1 MKLPLSPSPALAKSL
16 AALALLAAIAFI
28 IYSALPAGASSHW
41 TDYDTD
47 DDGLIDITTIA
58 QLQGIRFDHDGNGW
72 IRPQNRGADLAPYN
86 AAFPNRQTSTVDT
99 LEATTTRMGCPAACI
114 GYELMNNLDFANA
127 TTTQRNWTTG
137 YAYAGIFEGNGYT
150 ISNLVLNAG
159 NAVGGLFST
168 LDSGGVIRNLGIVN
182 PTVAGQGSVSGL
194 AAINRG
200 AIIASYVSGGTITS
214 GGNVANVGGLVGLNE
229 GSIIASYATATST
242 RTTAI
247 PSSGAHR
254 SGGLVGRNSN
264 TAKII
269 ASWSAGNVS
278 HSAGALGTVQVG
290 GLVGVAQG
298 ASSTITHSYCDT
310 TVQATTTPCLGGR
323 IGGATPNTVVA
334 ASYTTAQLQT
344 PTAYTGIYANWNV
357 DLSTTTT
364 YPDAFPD
371 NPWRFGT
378 STTYPRTKNA
388 AELLAPPDDYD
399 QNDNNLIDINNLHQL
414 NAIRHDLNGDGLPND
429 ADDYSAYAGAF
440 PNGAFVT
447 TTPAAARMG
456 CPQTCTGYELAQ
468 PLDFDTDGDGQ
479 VGGTTTSTDP
489 YTNFAPIGGDY
500 TAIFNGN
507 GHTITRL
514 PIASPNVHVGL
525 FGILRGTIRDVGMI
539 APNVSGGGENGG
551 IGALAGEINGGAII
565 TSYARGAGRV
575 RGTSDGINAGGLAGL
590 NRGVIRSSY
599 STIPVSSTNDYAS
612 TGGLAG
618 QISRGTITNSYA
630 AGAVSV
636 SGDLNLIQR
645 GGLIGQAAYAQSRIN
660 NSYCDAEATGQNA
673 CVGNQTLSA
682 NVAAATT
689 TTAGLQTPTAY
700 TRIYRLWNTSVDADA
715 FPDNP
720 WNFGA
725 TTTYPTLKT
734 PAQRQA
740 VEDYDTDG
748 DNLIEINNLHQLNA
762 IRYDL
767 NGDGLPAAAGNYPA
781 YAGAFPGG
789 DLATTTPAAPRMG
802 CPQTCTGYELAQNLN
817 FDTDGD
823 GQVGVTTTSTD
834 PYPIWTPIGTYTATF
849 DGNGNTIS
857 HLTITGGT
865 GNYGLFSALSSDGVI
880 RDVGMVDAALSGGGI
895 AGALVGQND
904 GTVATSYAQGG
915 SVATNLMRLGYVGGL
930 VGYNQGADA
939 IIRASWSTAS
949 VTSHTNMENGAGGL
963 VGVNQGATIT
973 AGFGAGLAAGY
984 RPASLVSWVD
994 GGTVTG
1000 ACDLT
1005 INTTSTCIGELT
1017 QNPTTNAPGATTA
1030 QLQALT
1036 GYTGVFANFN
1046 IDIDGDTFPDNP
1058 WLFDTAT
1065 TTYPTLKT
1073 PAQRRADPVA
1083 DYDEDNDN
1091 LIDINTL
1098 EQLNA
1103 IRHDLNGDGL
1113 PTNLPAYAGAF
1124 PNGAFVTTTPNAARM
1139 GCPQTCAGYELAQ
1152 NLNFDRDGDGQ
1163 VGVTTTSTDPY
1174 PNWNAIGGSYAA
1186 TFDGNGNTISNLT
1199 LNFTAA
1205 TGNAGLFDTLGSGGV
1220 LRDVGMITPNLRSSG
1235 TYLGALVGQID
1246 SGAEVRSSYV
1256 RGGVL
1261 TATGGLIMGGLA
1273 GGNSGTI
1280 QAAYATAEVTG
1291 GAIGNVGAGGL
1302 AGASSGVI
1310 TASYAAGPVSGT
1322 GSATVI
1328 GGFVGTLIG
1337 AAVAINDGYC
1347 DTTLPAAAASCIGTR
1362 APGVPASVTAQ
1373 GATTAQL
1380 QTPTGYTGPYANFN
1394 LDLNGDTFP
1403 DYLWNFGTTTT
1414 YPTLYTPSERQ
1425 TAAAVVMDYDQD
1437 DDNLIDIT
1445 NPHQLNALRYDPDG
1459 NGLPDNPAHYSAYT
1473 GGFPNGNISDT
1484 STPYLGCAA
1493 TCIGYELTQNL
1504 DFAADEMA
1512 VTSTDDYPNWT
1523 PIPSYQS
1530 TLDGKGH
1537 TITRLTI
1544 NGSHANAGL
1553 FAALTTS
1560 TVIRDLGILAPN
1572 VTSAAPNANAGAL
1585 VGNNAG
1591 LITASYIDGGSVTV
1605 TVTGATSTAGGLAG
1619 QNTGDIRAAYSTAAV
1634 TASTTATSTAGG
1646 LIGLHTGGLTAS
1658 YAAGPVTGAG
1668 SAVGGLIGQID
1679 TAGVTIINSYCDIT
1693 ATTQSGC
1700 IGDRTPAAPATV
1712 AAPGKTTSELQ
1723 TPTDYTGI
1731 YEAWAITLTPGDNTR
1746 YNVWNFGAATEYP
1759 TLYQPADRQI
1769 TITDTL
1775 PPPLP
1780 RTIPPEPEKPYDP
1793 AADHPEIYEN
1803 TEYEM
1808 AATCQTHN
1816 PDENGN
1822 PQSATITFD
1831 LGTYTGPILLH
1842 LSIFTNQRYMAY
1854 ETQDLA
1860 LPTLDRNGQT
1870 AKIRVETNP
1879 AQTRFRLDGRRNGL
1893 AANLL
1898 LGYANCQTNDP

>member
-1 MKLPLSPSPALAKSL
+1 
-16 AALALLAAIAFI
+16 
-28 IYSALPAGASSHW
+28 
-41 TDYDTD
+41 
-47 DDGLIDITTIA
+47 
-58 QLQGIRFDHDGNGW
+58 
-72 IRPQNRGADLAPYN
+72 
-86 AAFPNRQTSTVDT
+86 
-99 LEATTTRMGCPAACI
+99 MGCPAACI
-114 GYELMNNLDFANA
+114 GYELMNNLDFADA

-150 ISNLVLNAG
+150 ISNIIVDPG
-159 NAVGGLFST
+159 NASGGLFRQ
-168 LDSGGVIRNLGIVN
+168 LEAAGVVRNLGIIN
-182 PTVAGQGSVSGL
+182 PTIRGQGTIAGL
-194 AAINRG
+194 VAVNQG
-200 AIIASYVSGGTITS
+200 AIIASYVDGGTITA
-214 GGNVANVGGLVGLNE
+214 GGNAASIGGLVGYNS

-242 RTTAI
+242 RTTGI

-254 SGGLVGRNSN
+254 SGGLVGRNTGN
-264 TAKII
+264 IT

-278 HSAGALGTVQVG
+278 HSAGSQGTVQVG
-290 GLVGVAQG
+290 GLVGVVDG
-298 ASSTITHSYCDT
+298 GSSAVADSYCDT
-310 TVQATTTPCLGGR
+310 TVQATTTPC
-323 IGGATPNTVVA
+323 IGALVNSATATA
-334 ASYTTAQLQT
+334 EGQTTAQLQA

-357 DLSTTTT
+357 DLGNIDADNFPDYPWNFGTTTT
-364 YPDAFPD
+364 YPTLY
-371 NPWRFGT
+371 NPSERQT
-378 STTYPRTKNA
+378 IA
-388 AELLAPPDDYD
+388 ARVVDYD
-399 QNDNNLIDINNLHQL
+399 QNDNNLIDINTLEQL
-414 NAIRHDLNGDGLPND
+414 NAIRHDLNGDGLPN
-429 ADDYSAYAGAF
+429 AAANYPAYAGAF

-447 TTPAAARMG
+447 TTPNAARMG

-834 PYPIWTPIGTYTATF
+834 PYP
-849 DGNGNTIS
+849 
-857 HLTITGGT
+857 
-865 GNYGLFSALSSDGVI
+865 
-880 RDVGMVDAALSGGGI
+880 
-895 AGALVGQND
+895 
-904 GTVATSYAQGG
+904 
-915 SVATNLMRLGYVGGL
+915 
-930 VGYNQGADA
+930 
-939 IIRASWSTAS
+939 
-949 VTSHTNMENGAGGL
+949 
-963 VGVNQGATIT
+963 
-973 AGFGAGLAAGY
+973 
-984 RPASLVSWVD
+984 
-994 GGTVTG
+994 
-1000 ACDLT
+1000 
-1005 INTTSTCIGELT
+1005 
-1017 QNPTTNAPGATTA
+1017 
-1030 QLQALT
+1030 
-1036 GYTGVFANFN
+1036 
-1046 IDIDGDTFPDNP
+1046 
-1058 WLFDTAT
+1058 
-1065 TTYPTLKT
+1065 
-1073 PAQRRADPVA
+1073 
-1083 DYDEDNDN
+1083 
-1091 LIDINTL
+1091 
-1098 EQLNA
+1098 
-1103 IRHDLNGDGL
+1103 
-1113 PTNLPAYAGAF
+1113 
-1124 PNGAFVTTTPNAARM
+1124 
-1139 GCPQTCAGYELAQ
+1139 
-1152 NLNFDRDGDGQ
+1152 
-1163 VGVTTTSTDPY
+1163 
-1174 PNWNAIGGSYAA
+1174 NWNAIGGSYAA
-1186 TFDGNGNTISNLT
+1186 TFDGNGHTISNLT

-1205 TGNAGLFDTLGSGGV
+1205 TGNAGLFDTLGNGGV
-1220 LRDVGMITPNLRSSG
+1220 IRDVGMHTPNLRSSG

-1302 AGASSGVI
+1302 AGASSGLI

-1322 GSATVI
+1322 GSGGII
-1328 GGFVGTLIG
+1328 GGFVGTLTG

-1347 DTTLPAAAASCIGTR
+1347 DTTLPAATDSCIGTR
-1362 APGVPASVTAQ
+1362 TPGVPASVTAQ

-1414 YPTLYTPSERQ
+1414 YPALYTPSERQ
-1425 TAAAVVMDYDQD
+1425 TAAAQVVDYDQD
-1437 DDNLIDIT
+1437 NDNLIDIT

-1459 NGLPDNPAHYSAYT
+1459 NGLPDNAAHYSAYT
-1473 GGFPNGNISDT
+1473 GGFPNGNLSDT
-1484 STPYLGCAA
+1484 STPYLGCESA

-1504 DFAADEMA
+1504 DFAAD
-1512 VTSTDDYPNWT
+1512 
-1523 PIPSYQS
+1523 
-1530 TLDGKGH
+1530 
-1537 TITRLTI
+1537 
-1544 NGSHANAGL
+1544 
-1553 FAALTTS
+1553 
-1560 TVIRDLGILAPN
+1560 
-1572 VTSAAPNANAGAL
+1572 GA
-1585 VGNNAG
+1585 
-1591 LITASYIDGGSVTV
+1591 
-1605 TVTGATSTAGGLAG
+1605 
-1619 QNTGDIRAAYSTAAV
+1619 
-1634 TASTTATSTAGG
+1634 
-1646 LIGLHTGGLTAS
+1646 
-1658 YAAGPVTGAG
+1658 
-1668 SAVGGLIGQID
+1668 
-1679 TAGVTIINSYCDIT
+1679 
-1693 ATTQSGC
+1693 
-1700 IGDRTPAAPATV
+1700 
-1712 AAPGKTTSELQ
+1712 
-1723 TPTDYTGI
+1723 
-1731 YEAWAITLTPGDNTR
+1731 
-1746 YNVWNFGAATEYP
+1746 
-1759 TLYQPADRQI
+1759 
-1769 TITDTL
+1769 
-1775 PPPLP
+1775 
-1780 RTIPPEPEKPYDP
+1780 
-1793 AADHPEIYEN
+1793 
-1803 TEYEM
+1803 
-1808 AATCQTHN
+1808 
-1816 PDENGN
+1816 
-1822 PQSATITFD
+1822 
-1831 LGTYTGPILLH
+1831 
-1842 LSIFTNQRYMAY
+1842 
-1854 ETQDLA
+1854 
-1860 LPTLDRNGQT
+1860 
-1870 AKIRVETNP
+1870 
-1879 AQTRFRLDGRRNGL
+1879 
-1893 AANLL
+1893 
-1898 LGYANCQTNDP
+1898 

>member
-1 MKLPLSPSPALAKSL
+1 MKLPLSPSPALAKTL

-28 IYSALPAGASSHW
+28 IYSALPAGASGHW

-47 DDGLIDITTIA
+47 DDGLIEIDTIA
-58 QLQGIRFDHDGNGW
+58 ELQGIRWDHNGDGFINVAN
-72 IRPQNRGADLAPYN
+72 PVVPASDLTNYN
-86 AAFPNRQTSTVDT
+86 TAFPNRQTVSTET
-99 LEATTTRMGCPAACI
+99 ATTTRMGCPAACI

-278 HSAGALGTVQVG
+278 HSAGGLGTVQVG

-323 IGGATPNTVVA
+323 IGGATANTVVA
-334 ASYTTAQLQT
+334 AGYTTAQLQT

-414 NAIRHDLNGDGLPND
+414 NAIRHDLNGDGLPN
-429 ADDYSAYAGAF
+429 AAANYPAYAGAF

-447 TTPAAARMG
+447 TTPNAARMG
-456 CPQTCTGYELAQ
+456 CPQTCAGYELAQ

-489 YTNFAPIGGDY
+489 YTNFRPIGGDY
-500 TAIFNGN
+500 TATFNGN

-514 PIASPNVHVGL
+514 TISAPTDIHIGL
-525 FGILRGTIRDVGMI
+525 FGILAGSSAVIRDVGMI
-539 APNVSGGGENGG
+539 APSVSGGGENGG
-551 IGALAGEINGGAII
+551 VAALVGQINSGAQVIA
-565 TSYARGAGRV
+565 SYASGGGSI
-575 RGTSDGINAGGLAGL
+575 RGTAESANVGGLAGL

-599 STIPVSSTNDYAS
+599 STVPVSSNQDYAS

-762 IRYDL
+762 IRHDL

-823 GQVGVTTTSTD
+823 GQVGVT
-834 PYPIWTPIGTYTATF
+834 A
-849 DGNGNTIS
+849 
-857 HLTITGGT
+857 
-865 GNYGLFSALSSDGVI
+865 
-880 RDVGMVDAALSGGGI
+880 
-895 AGALVGQND
+895 
-904 GTVATSYAQGG
+904 
-915 SVATNLMRLGYVGGL
+915 
-930 VGYNQGADA
+930 
-939 IIRASWSTAS
+939 
-949 VTSHTNMENGAGGL
+949 
-963 VGVNQGATIT
+963 
-973 AGFGAGLAAGY
+973 
-984 RPASLVSWVD
+984 
-994 GGTVTG
+994 
-1000 ACDLT
+1000 
-1005 INTTSTCIGELT
+1005 
-1017 QNPTTNAPGATTA
+1017 
-1030 QLQALT
+1030 
-1036 GYTGVFANFN
+1036 
-1046 IDIDGDTFPDNP
+1046 
-1058 WLFDTAT
+1058 
-1065 TTYPTLKT
+1065 
-1073 PAQRRADPVA
+1073 
-1083 DYDEDNDN
+1083 
-1091 LIDINTL
+1091 
-1098 EQLNA
+1098 
-1103 IRHDLNGDGL
+1103 
-1113 PTNLPAYAGAF
+1113 
-1124 PNGAFVTTTPNAARM
+1124 
-1139 GCPQTCAGYELAQ
+1139 
-1152 NLNFDRDGDGQ
+1152 
-1163 VGVTTTSTDPY
+1163 TSTDPY

-1186 TFDGNGNTISNLT
+1186 TFDGNGHTISNLT

-1205 TGNAGLFDTLGSGGV
+1205 TGNAGLFHTLGNGGV
-1220 LRDVGMITPNLRSSG
+1220 LRDVGMLTPNLRSSG
-1235 TYLGALVGQID
+1235 TYLGALVAQID

-1322 GSATVI
+1322 GSGGII
-1328 GGFVGTLIG
+1328 GGFVGTLTG

-1347 DTTLPAAAASCIGTR
+1347 DTTLPAATDSCIGTR
-1362 APGVPASVTAQ
+1362 TPGVPASVTAQ

-1403 DYLWNFGTTTT
+1403 DYPWNFGATTT

-1425 TAAAVVMDYDQD
+1425 TAAAQVVDYDQD
-1437 DDNLIDIT
+1437 NDNLIDIT

-1459 NGLPDNPAHYSAYT
+1459 NGLPDNAANYSAYT
-1473 GGFPNGNISDT
+1473 GGFPNGNIADT
-1484 STPYLGCAA
+1484 STPYLGCAE
-1493 TCIGYELTQNL
+1493 TCIGYELMANL

-1512 VTSTDDYPNWT
+1512 VTTTDAYPNWT

-1544 NGSHANAGL
+1544 NGNHANAGL
-1553 FAALTTS
+1553 FAALATS
-1560 TVIRDLGILAPN
+1560 TVIRDLGIIAPN

-1585 VGNNAG
+1585 AGNNAG
-1591 LITASYIDGGSVTV
+1591 LITASYIDGGSI
-1605 TVTGATSTAGGLAG
+1605 TVTGANPYAGGLAG
-1619 QNTGDIRAAYSTAAV
+1619 RNAGAGDLRAVWSDAAV

-1646 LIGLHTGGLTAS
+1646 LIGLHTGDLTAS
-1658 YAAGPVTGAG
+1658 YAAGAVSSVGAAG
-1668 SAVGGLIGQID
+1668 SAAGGLIGQID
-1679 TAGVTIINSYCDIT
+1679 TAGVTIVNSYCDTT
-1693 ATTQSGC
+1693 ATTQSDC
-1700 IGDRTPAAPATV
+1700 IGDRTPSAGAAAV
-1712 AAPGKTTSELQ
+1712 APGKTTSELQ

-1731 YEAWAITLTPGDNTR
+1731 YEAWAITLTPNDDTR
-1746 YNVWNFGAATEYP
+1746 YNVWNFGEPTQYP
-1759 TLYQPADRQI
+1759 TLYSPTDRQI
-1769 TITDTL
+1769 TFTDTL

-1793 AADHPEIYEN
+1793 AADHPEIYAN

-1816 PDENGN
+1816 PDPETGN
-1822 PQSATITFD
+1822 PRAATVTFD

-1860 LPTLDRNGQT
+1860 IPTLDRNGQT

-1893 AANLL
+1893 PANLL